1 MPNARSLPNSSNT
14 ERKILISPGY
24 GAGWST
30 WIGSTRAHKAFAL
43 FDEKLIAAVEA
54 GRDLGYDEDPKSP
67 LGDFVRRFEKAFPD
81 EAGGVY
87 TGGARNLQVEI
98 VHGQFMVDEYD
109 GSESLTLRDDE
120 SKWF

>member
-1 MPNARSLPNSSNT
+1 MSQPNSSDN

-43 FDEKLIAAVEA
+43 FDAKLIAALEA
-54 GRDLGYDEDPKSP
+54 GQDDLGDDDDPGSP
-67 LGDFVRRFEKAFPD
+67 LGDFVRRFEEAFPD

-87 TGGARNLQVEI
+87 TGGARSLKVVI

-109 GSESLTLRDDE
+109 GFESLTLRDDE
-120 SKWF
+120 SEWF